1 MLKAQSTSAA
11 VVKAAAK
18 SKSGVGLGRSK
29 TGGVKR
35 ADGAGGTDT
44 PKTEEQL
51 ELLRT
56 AMSSNFLFRG
66 LNAEQLTR
74 IMQAM
79 MRIEVP
85 KGREVIKQGDKGDL
99 FYVAE
104 RGEFEV
110 FVAEP
115 GQLAEAGK
123 LIHTYVASPDEGRF
137 PCFGELALMYAK
149 PRQASVV
156 ASSDGVLWG
165 LNRANF
171 RRASNKGNDM
181 LKVLRSVAVFA
192 SLRIDQL
199 QDLRDAMTERRCER
213 DETIVAQGEP
223 ADGMYV
229 ISQGSCSVQ
238 IRSAGEARPVELMVL
253 GEAQYFGEASILD
266 GAPRSADVLALSDDV
281 VLMKLARADFE
292 RLLGPL
298 QEMLDADRRARAQR
312 EERRLASLEDEGL
325 KNVRRSTIAVQAR
338 AAEGLYLCQHASTAR
353 EYTLRVESK
362 AAILGREA
370 AARTRERLAVLHELH
385 ACEAKHVAKALRTFH
400 DEANLY
406 TLLRGRAV
414 CYLPELD
421 GYAKETGHEMLWTP
435 RVGRLEQ
442 SASLPRH
449 RRARRAT
456 FGITSPPGC
465 SLAATLSSSSQT
477 ATPPSSRGGAPTHP
491 AALFFPPPSG
501 R

>member
-199 QDLRDAMTERRCER
+199 QDLRNAMTERRCER

-266 GAPRSADVLALSDDV
+266 GAPRSADVVSLSDDV
-281 VLMKLARADFE
+281 VLMKLARTDFE

-312 EERRLASLEDEGL
+312 EERRLASLEEEGL

-338 AAEGLYLCQHASTAR
+338 AAEGLYLCQHSSTAR
-353 EYTLRVESK
+353 EYTLIVESK
-362 AAILGREA
+362 AALIGREA
-370 AARTRERLAVLHELH
+370 AARTRERLAVLLELR
-385 ACEAKHVAKALRTFH
+385 EAKHVAKALRTFH

-456 FGITSPPGC
+456 VGITSPPGC